1 MANVG
6 SDSSF
11 CTRRKTSKK
20 RTSAGMSS
28 SELQYIC
35 DIRFPQFEKMFAKN
49 CTCCIKQFLVFA
61 NRQMKRGDF
70 CLHCQ
75 RCGCMFM
82 HLYYRGKAIFSVFL
96 EYPGANKV
104 SLGLSTAP
112 FIVNMPAW
120 PMCVNGRYYQSV

>member
-35 DIRFPQFEKMFAKN
+35 DIRFPQFEKMFEKN
-49 CTCCIKQFLVFA
+49 
-61 NRQMKRGDF
+61 
-70 CLHCQ
+70 
-75 RCGCMFM
+75 M
-82 HLYYRGKAIFSVFL
+82 HVLYKTISGICK
-96 EYPGANKV
+96 
-104 SLGLSTAP
+104 STNEARRLLFTLPAVRLYVCAP
-112 FIVNMPAW
+112 ITVA
-120 PMCVNGRYYQSV
+120 